1 MRQTIEVYPENI
13 PAFLVLLSTAGDW
26 EYPGAMGGR
35 LTLPKSEIIACMTML
50 EMAITKENS
59 LRIMTIVRAA
69 RDVKMAQ
76 WNRETAA
83 ARDKR

>member
-1 MRQTIEVYPENI
+1 MRPTIEVYPENI
-13 PAFLVLLSTAGDW
+13 PAFLVLLSTATDW
-26 EYPGAMGGR
+26 EYPGAMGGK

-69 RDVKMAQ
+69 REVKIAQ
-76 WNRETAA
+76 YNREIAA
-83 ARDKR
+83 ERDKR